1 MQHVLNGRRTA
12 LLVQVEAV
20 TGEGLN
26 PVGFVDVLPMVHQQD
41 GAGATVPHGMI
52 YDVPYFRL
60 QGGSSAVI
68 VDPAVGDIGLAI
80 ISDRDIANVK
90 TSRKP
95 AAPGSYAQQD
105 IADAL
110 YIGGF
115 LNAAPQEYIWLTG
128 NGVKIKTAGTVEIDA
143 GVVKVG
149 CDLSVSG
156 NISASGDVK
165 AANISLTNHTH
176 PGVQPGSG
184 TTGSPE

>member
-1 MQHVLNGRRTA
+1 M
-12 LLVQVEAV
+12 LVQVKAV
-20 TGEGLN
+20 SGAGLN

-52 YDVPYFRL
+52 YDVPYFRI

-68 VDPAVGDIGLAI
+68 VDPAVDDIGLAI

-90 TSRKP
+90 TARKP

-110 YIGGF
+110 FIGGV
-115 LNAAPQEYIWLTG
+115 LNAAPQEYVWLTG
-128 NGVKIKTAGTVEIDA
+128 NGVKIKTAGTLDIEA
-143 GVVKVG
+143 GSVKIG
-149 CDLSVSG
+149 CDVSVSG
-156 NISASGDVK
+156 NVQASGDVK
-165 AANISLTNHTH
+165 AGSISLVQHTH

-184 TTGSPE
+184 TTGAPE